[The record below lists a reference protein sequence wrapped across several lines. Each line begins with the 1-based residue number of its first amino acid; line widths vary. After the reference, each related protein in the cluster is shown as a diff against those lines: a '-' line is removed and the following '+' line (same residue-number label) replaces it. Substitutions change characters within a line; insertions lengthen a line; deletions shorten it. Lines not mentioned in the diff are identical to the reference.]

1 MKLLIIDELS
11 MASGDLWRDIDAILW
26 SRLSS
31 QGYDQGCG
39 CGLSVMTA
47 RDLLRLPAVRQ
58 ELIFS
63 QISYKDSAKH
73 LLGR

>member
-31 QGYDQGCG
+31 QGYDQGLD

-47 RDLLRLPAVRQ
+47 KDLLGLPAVRR
-58 ELIFS
+58 EHIFS
-63 QISYKDSAKH
+63 EISYKDSAKH
-73 LLGR
+73 LLGL